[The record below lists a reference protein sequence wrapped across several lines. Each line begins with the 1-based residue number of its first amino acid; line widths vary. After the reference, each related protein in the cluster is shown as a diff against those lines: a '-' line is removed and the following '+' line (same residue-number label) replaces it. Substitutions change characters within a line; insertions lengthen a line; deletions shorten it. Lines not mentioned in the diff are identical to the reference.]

1 MKYKVG
7 DKVRVRKDLEEW
19 KQYGYLT
26 FTESMGKLR
35 GNNVTIAKVL
45 SDSYLIVEDTGNFHW
60 TEEMLESNKI
70 IKKSD
75 LQNGDIVTYR
85 SGEKRIVNAKRN
97 GLARIRNFDDIWL
110 SLDNY
115 EEDLFDYD
123 DKEGDLDVVKVYR
136 PETEETFYT
145 ERTKKTK
152 KMTVAEICKELGYDV
167 EIIKENE

>member
-7 DKVRVRKDLEEW
+7 DKVRVRKDLKEW
-19 KQYGYLT
+19 EQYGRLT

-35 GNNVTIAKVL
+35 GNNVTIKEVL
-45 SDSYLIVEDTGNFHW
+45 SNDYHIVEDNSEYFW
-60 TEEMLESNKI
+60 TDEMLEGNKI

-85 SGEKRIVNAKRN
+85 DGRKRIVNIKRN
-97 GLARIRNFDDIWL
+97 GLAIIRNFDDVWL

-115 EEDLFDYD
+115 EEDLFNYN

>member
-7 DKVRVRKDLEEW
+7 DKVRIVNKRTIHMNNDGKMDQYLNTVMTIREVVNYSYRMEEDDGCW
-19 KQYGYLT
+19 EWNDGDIV
-26 FTESMGKLR
+26 GKA
-35 GNNVTIAKVL
+35 T
-45 SDSYLIVEDTGNFHW
+45 
-60 TEEMLESNKI
+60 I

-85 SGEKRIVNAKRN
+85 NGAKRIVNTKKD
-97 GLARIRNFDDIWL
+97 GLAIIIDFDSIWKTI
-110 SLDNY
+110 SGYN
-115 EEDLFDYD
+115 EDLFDYD